1 MYGIFLGIFQNIHFE
16 IATENQA
23 NSIYSV
29 GFDYTRSIVHKKK
42 PAASAG

>member
-1 MYGIFLGIFQNIHFE
+1 MYGIFSGIFQNIYFE

-23 NSIYSV
+23 RSISSV
-29 GFDYTRSIVHKKK
+29 GFDHTRSIAHKKK